1 MNEILQIFKEL
12 TNNDVFVG
20 LVGASVIMSVLYLLK
35 GIPDRI
41 ISIYKRFFTM
51 YVNVK
56 NDSEIFDWV
65 LLWIHHSGILKNSK
79 RIDAYFC
86 QDTRRWLTTPAEGTH
101 YVWYKGRLIIIE
113 RSIDDT
119 KGKTRAESISLR
131 VIGTSRK
138 IVDDIMEYGSEKY
151 TNKELTQFFSSDRD
165 GYWDKTSSKK
175 ARPMG
180 SIFIPEEQKTKLIN
194 DIHEFSNRE
203 QWYNDMGLTHRR
215 GYLFFGPPGTGKTSL
230 AAAIAGLF
238 KKDIYKISLGA
249 IDNDSALTNA
259 FGRVNAGSIILLEDI
274 DAMGS
279 SAVNSRD
286 SEETSSND
294 GITLSGLLNVLDG
307 VDSIGRGTLVIMTTN
322 YPEKL
327 DSALIRP
334 GRCDVKINLGKP
346 CDDVRKAMF
355 LKFFPDCEDIAGE
368 AVKATE
374 GMTQAEIQALF
385 VEHLDNPN
393 SIIWVDS

>member
-1 MNEILQIFKEL
+1 MNEIGQVFKEL
-12 TNNDVFVG
+12 TSNDVFVG
-20 LVGASVIMSVLYLLK
+20 LVGASVIMSILYLLK
-35 GIPDRI
+35 GIPDKI
-41 ISIYKRFFTM
+41 IAVYKRFFTM

-65 LLWIHHSGILKNSK
+65 LLWIHHSGILGNSK

-86 QDTRRWLTTPAEGTH
+86 QESRRWLTTPAEGTH
-101 YVWYKGRLIIIE
+101 YVWYNGRLIIIE
-113 RSIDDT
+113 RTIDDT
-119 KGKTRAESISLR
+119 KGKIRAESISLR
-131 VIGTSRK
+131 IIGTSRK
-138 IVDDIMEYGSEKY
+138 VIDDIMEYGSEKY
-151 TNKELTQFFSSDRD
+151 TNNELTQFFSSDRH
-165 GYWDKTSSKK
+165 GYWDKTASKK
-175 ARPMG
+175 ARPME
-180 SIFIPEEQKTKLIN
+180 SIFISEEQKTKLIN
-194 DIHEFSNRE
+194 DVTDFSNRE

-230 AAAIAGLF
+230 AVAIAGLF
-238 KKDIYKISLGA
+238 KKDVYKINLGS
-249 IDNDSALTNA
+249 IEDDSALSNA

-286 SEETSSND
+286 SEETASND

-334 GRCDVKINLGKP
+334 GRCDVKVSLDKP
-346 CDDVRKAMF
+346 CGDVRRTMF
-355 LKFFPDCEDIAGE
+355 LKFFPDREDIAGE
-368 AVKATE
+368 VVKATE

-393 SIIWVDS
+393 SIVWVDS